1 MLKKLLLNLV
11 PVSPLAR
18 QVRKARLTYLSPL
31 KLYRL
36 EGAMKTVKREKVP
49 GCFAEF
55 GIALGGSGVLI
66 SRAAQADNRAFH
78 GFDVFGMIPPP
89 SAERDDEKSNERYQ
103 QIAEGGS
110 VGIGGDTYYGYIDNL
125 YDQVCDTF
133 AKYDV
138 PCRDGA
144 VMLHKGLF
152 DETLPHVD
160 LGAVAFAHID
170 CDWYDPVLYCLE
182 ALDPFMSSGGKII
195 LDDYNDYGGC
205 QKATDDFLKAHPN
218 YSLDNGKNAI
228 LTKG

>member
-1 MLKKLLLNLV
+1 MFKKFLLNLV
-11 PVSPLAR
+11 PISALSR

-36 EGAMKTVKREKVP
+36 EGAMRGVTRDKVP

-55 GIALGGSGVLI
+55 GIALGGSGVVI
-66 SRAAQADNRAFH
+66 ARTARSENRAFH

-89 SAERDDEKSNERYQ
+89 STERDDEKSNERYEI
-103 QIAEGGS
+103 IAKGGS

-125 YDQVCDTF
+125 YDQVCETF

-138 PCRDGA
+138 PCREGA

-152 DETLPHVD
+152 DQTLPQVD
-160 LGAVAFAHID
+160 LGPVAFAHID

-182 ALDPFMSSGGKII
+182 TLDPFVSKGGKII

-205 QKATDDFLKAHPN
+205 RQATDAFLDAHPN
-218 YSLDNGKNAI
+218 YRLDNGKNAI